1 MEGLSF
7 SRSPN
12 HNALSAGYRTVGY
25 TAFFEVVPES
35 VRGSV
40 GMGKT
45 SIGVYS
51 IELFL

>member
-1 MEGLSF
+1 MEDLSF

-12 HNALSAGYRTVGY
+12 HNAFSAGYRT
-25 TAFFEVVPES
+25 TLFEVVPES

-40 GMGKT
+40 GMSET
-45 SIGVYS
+45 IIGVYS